1 MLLMIGISMLMQVVG
16 MAMQVC
22 FYAACAYY
30 VMKMGRKGYN
40 AGK

>member
-1 MLLMIGISMLMQVVG
+1 MLILLGLQMLLQVVS

-22 FYAACAYY
+22 FYAACAYW
-30 VMKMGRKGYN
+30 VAKMGRKGWL